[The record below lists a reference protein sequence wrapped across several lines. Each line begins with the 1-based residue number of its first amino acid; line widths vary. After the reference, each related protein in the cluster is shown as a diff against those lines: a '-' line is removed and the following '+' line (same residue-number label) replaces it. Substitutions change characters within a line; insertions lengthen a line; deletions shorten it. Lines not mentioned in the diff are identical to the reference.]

1 MICLQENV
9 CFLHNIQLQGLCVSP
24 PVNIRVCEKDGVC
37 AWLCVLKSHKPL
49 SIMQSLST
57 SFLAV
62 RLSPQSNPHTPS
74 LLFFFWE
81 VVQSKSKLVLST
93 VYWSCDTA
101 QINTLVLFTK
111 QTYSYTTLPPNQ
123 IPSKSQDWVVE
134 GGGLW

>member
-74 LLFFFWE
+74 LLFF
-81 VVQSKSKLVLST
+81 SGK
-93 VYWSCDTA
+93 WSNPNLNWCCP
-101 QINTLVLFTK
+101 LFTGVATQHK
-111 QTYSYTTLPPNQ
+111 
-123 IPSKSQDWVVE
+123 
-134 GGGLW
+134 